1 MKKTKTLTQIEA
13 AIMRMD
19 AEICA
24 LTGLS
29 WEELNTIRFDTAYEF
44 LEKVMGVDAYGLE
57 VMPQTSQFWRWWVN
71 QWLRVDEL
79 YLTKLRFDL
88 HQGSHFLMM
97 RDNTQVNADT
107 EERRLAYWKDYH
119 EASTDNYYIDE
130 QLVNLTYHQMIK
142 TIVK

>member
-1 MKKTKTLTQIEA
+1 MRTKTLTQIEA
-13 AIMRMD
+13 AILRMD

-29 WEELNTIRFDTAYEF
+29 WEELNTIRFETAYEF

-57 VMPQTSQFWRWWVN
+57 VMPKTSQFWNWWSN

-79 YLTKLRFDL
+79 YVSNLRFDVRQSTHYL
-88 HQGSHFLMM
+88 EM
-97 RDNTQVNADT
+97 RDRVQVNAES

-119 EASTDNYYIDE
+119 EASRENYYIDE
-130 QLVNLTYHQMIK
+130 QLVHLTYHQLIK
-142 TIVK
+142 TLVK